1 MGKFEESWDVCK
13 AQFKVEGAVEDR
25 DLLTWRIPNGE
36 SVVDVAQRVQNFLQ
50 NLKQQVVK
58 LPQQNVTV
66 FLIHYSRL
74 LVIHW
79 KEHPNICLKDSHRQ
93 LSYSLACN

>member
-1 MGKFEESWDVCK
+1 MGDFEGIRDLYG
-13 AQFKVEGAVEDR
+13 AQFIVEGAVEDR

-66 FLIHYSRL
+66 
-74 LVIHW
+74 LVA
-79 KEHPNICLKDSHRQ
+79 SHG
-93 LSYSLACN
+93 LFIKVL